1 MAAQRGLN
9 NLLWRFCWSA
19 NMKFELDSARD
30 GLTVKAYSR
39 DSVLIGNTRYTGSLV
54 ITPSAIHTDL
64 LPRHFAELTAS
75 HLEAIISLGA
85 EILLVGSGPKQIFL
99 DSAITTQF
107 GVRGIGVE
115 VMGTA
120 AACRC
125 YNVLASEYRAVAA
138 ALFIS

>member
-1 MAAQRGLN
+1 
-9 NLLWRFCWSA
+9 
-19 NMKFELDSARD
+19 MKFELDSARD
-30 GLTVKAYSR
+30 GLTIKAYSGN
-39 DSVLIGNTRYTGSLV
+39 SVSIGNTLYTGSLV
-54 ITPSAIHTDL
+54 ITPSTVHTDL
-64 LPRHFAELTAS
+64 LPIHFSELTAA
-75 HLEAIISLGA
+75 HLEAIIKMGA

-99 DSAITTQF
+99 DPAIITQF
-107 GVRGIGVE
+107 GARGIGIE